1 MPSMLSGW
9 LKVVGVLGGFLS
21 IIGAAQAAG
30 SWSASVPSVM
40 VAMSDRESRSQ
51 PIAPPNG
58 APVPDGMLDR
68 IHWRLEAPPGAA
80 INAWLCHPEQCV
92 ALSGGRGT
100 ITQLAGRQADAPLQF
115 RFALRPGQR
124 PVRVQGLNVIVNYQ

>member
-1 MPSMLSGW
+1 MLSGW
-9 LKVVGVLGGFLS
+9 LKTVGVVGGLLGVIS
-21 IIGAAQAAG
+21 TAQAAG
-30 SWSASVPSVM
+30 SWSTSVPSVM

-51 PIAPPNG
+51 PIAPPNEALAHNG
-58 APVPDGMLDR
+58 VLDR
-68 IHWRLEAPPGAA
+68 IHWRLEAPPGAP

-100 ITQLAGRQADAPLQF
+100 ITQLAGRQADVPLQF

-124 PVRVQGLNVIVNYQ
+124 PVRVQGLHVIVNYQ